1 MSTTVQ
7 PTTVRPGDTKQQPN
21 PTEPLNGNGRRL
33 SRLHMQKHLPDFG
46 IVLNLFADT
55 PEELWALYSSML
67 AVIDNE
73 VASAYNRASKAS
85 AKPVRQQPKPAAQ
98 PKAVIARGEAPW
110 QSHKPVC
117 QECGSDESM
126 ELIAWKDKAT
136 GEFKKAWKCQS
147 CEKWAR

>member
-1 MSTTVQ
+1 MQQTGQVARTTRLGETPQ
-7 PTTVRPGDTKQQPN
+7 P
-21 PTEPLNGNGRRL
+21 EPANGRRL

-73 VASAYNRASKAS
+73 VASAYIKATKAS
-85 AKPVRQQPKPAAQ
+85 ASPVRQQPRPAAQ
-98 PKAVIARGEAPW
+98 PSRGNGGFVN
-110 QSHKPVC
+110 KPVC
-117 QECGSDESM
+117 QQCGTDESM
-126 ELIAWKDKAT
+126 ELIAWKNQVT
-136 GEFKKAWKCQS
+136 GELKKAWKCQS

>member
-1 MSTTVQ
+1 MQQTGQVTR
-7 PTTVRPGDTKQQPN
+7 TARPGETSQP
-21 PTEPLNGNGRRL
+21 EPSNGRRL

-67 AVIDNE
+67 AIIDNE
-73 VASAYNRASKAS
+73 VASAYIKATKAS
-85 AKPVRQQPKPAAQ
+85 AMPVRQQPRVAAQ
-98 PKAVIARGEAPW
+98 PGRGNGGFAG
-110 QSHKPVC
+110 SKPVC
-117 QECGSDESM
+117 QECGTDESM
-126 ELIAWKDKAT
+126 ELIAWKDKVT